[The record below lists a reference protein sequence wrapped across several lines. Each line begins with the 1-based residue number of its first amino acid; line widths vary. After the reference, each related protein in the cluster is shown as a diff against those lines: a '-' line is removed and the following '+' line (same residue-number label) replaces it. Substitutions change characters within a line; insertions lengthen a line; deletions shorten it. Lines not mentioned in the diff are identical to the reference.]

1 LDSVLTAGPDPRGRS
16 RITNKVR
23 ASPLGLD
30 GRSER
35 GRRWRD
41 IIDGLIR
48 EYGPSEVDKLRELA
62 TLKLSLEATQ
72 AAVINGDILRSED
85 LIRLANAIGRCE
97 KPLRARVRARAA
109 QAPAG
114 ASQSEPDLSHLS
126 NEQLDRLGAM
136 LAEADARK
144 AAEANAARDASEAR
158 RMDEMAASDAPSPSE
173 GQANG

>member
-72 AAVINGDILRSED
+72 
-85 LIRLANAIGRCE
+85 
-97 KPLRARVRARAA
+97 
-109 QAPAG
+109 
-114 ASQSEPDLSHLS
+114 SEPDLSS
-126 NEQLDRLGAM
+126 MPYEQVVR
-136 LAEADARK
+136 R
-144 AAEANAARDASEAR
+144 AR
-158 RMDEMAASDAPSPSE
+158 RRLSRPRPNPSP
-173 GQANG
+173 QRLLTPANRVCEPDQVL

>member
-1 LDSVLTAGPDPRGRS
+1 LDSALTVERFPRGRS

-41 IIDGLIR
+41 LIDGLIAA
-48 EYGPSEVDKLRELA
+48 YGADEPDRIRELA

-85 LIRLANAIGRCE
+85 LIRLANAITRCE
-97 KPLRARVRARAA
+97 KPLRARARVREA
-109 QAPAG
+109 QAPAHG
-114 ASQSEPDLSHLS
+114 LASYLEGLTPGSTPEASPEPTSGH
-126 NEQLDRLGAM
+126 R
-136 LAEADARK
+136 
-144 AAEANAARDASEAR
+144 
-158 RMDEMAASDAPSPSE
+158 E
-173 GQANG
+173 GGS